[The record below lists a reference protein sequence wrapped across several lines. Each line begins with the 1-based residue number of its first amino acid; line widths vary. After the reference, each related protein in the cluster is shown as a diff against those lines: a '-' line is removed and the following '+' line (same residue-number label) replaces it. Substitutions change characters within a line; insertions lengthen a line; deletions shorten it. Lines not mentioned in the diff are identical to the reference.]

1 MMATLNQ
8 LFGKMPTIPGIAE
21 LLKPTA
27 NAPRTKLAVLADSF
41 LSDRNTADKE
51 WEFFKAASIGKS
63 PRSPGVAQQET
74 DTVTYRNVTGR
85 HPKKKMRRAA
95 LAVK

>member
-41 LSDRNTADKE
+41 FPTA
-51 WEFFKAASIGKS
+51 ILRT
-63 PRSPGVAQQET
+63 RSGSFSKPHQSAKVR
-74 DTVTYRNVTGR
+74 D
-85 HPKKKMRRAA
+85 PLA
-95 LAVK
+95 LPSRKPIT

>member
-41 LSDRNTADKE
+41 FPTAILRTRSGI
-51 WEFFKAASIGKS
+51 FQSRINRQKS
-63 PRSPGVAQQET
+63 EIPWRCPAGN
-74 DTVTYRNVTGR
+74 R
-85 HPKKKMRRAA
+85 
-95 LAVK
+95 